1 MRSDLNK
8 VLCEHERS
16 NSKDHYKNYRNL
28 KKFNRLGEEG
38 ENVPAREGMK
48 LRYGWDKKHF
58 GENLNALYGAVRK
71 AVGRKW
77 NDFYSELCKS
87 FDKRSVINQHIL
99 VHLYDFIEVNS
110 VYVDDD
116 GDLAVQ
122 RRYSS
127 KPEKI
132 KDGFTEYYVDPRD
145 GIIKRNKHFKTISQ
159 ISREQAAQKKREEEK
174 VFRKL
179 DERNVLRFIDGVW
192 FHFTLEEVPEGKIVY
207 DKPPFKNEFNRN
219 SAWSRDEPVMVQWH
233 ELDQKGKERYGVPR
247 AVGNTVRDLF
257 TNQTLIRTKQG
268 VRVLLG
274 DTSIAR
280 WGNHKMNN
288 LYHATKKTAS
298 HKLLKKAG
306 IV

>member
-38 ENVPAREGMK
+38 ENVPSREGMK
-48 LRYGWDKKHF
+48 QRYGWEKKHF

-77 NDFYSELCKS
+77 NDFYSELCKN

-99 VHLYDFIEVNS
+99 LHLFQYIEVNT
-110 VYVDDD
+110 VYVDED

-122 RRYSS
+122 KCYAG
-127 KPEKI
+127 KPEKL
-132 KDGFTEYYVDPRD
+132 KNGWTEYYVDPRD
-145 GIIKRNKHFKTISQ
+145 GIIKRNKYYKTISQ
-159 ISREQAAQKKREEEK
+159 ISREHAKKKKLDEEK
-174 VFRKL
+174 VLRQL
-179 DERNVLRFIDGVW
+179 DDRNVLRLIDGVW
-192 FHFTLEEVPEGKIVY
+192 YHFTLEEVPEGKIIY
-207 DKPPFKNEFNRN
+207 EKPAFKNEFNRN
-219 SAWSRDEPVMVQWH
+219 PAWSRDEPVMVQWH
-233 ELDQKGKERYGVPR
+233 ELDQKSKERHGTPR

-268 VRVLLG
+268 VKVLFG
-274 DTSIAR
+274 DSSAAR
-280 WGNHKMNN
+280 WSNHKMNH

-298 HKLLKKAG
+298 HKQLKKAG
-306 IV
+306 II